1 MPLYRVYRMKESTR
15 QHFRWAPHVSGK
27 AAVKHRDY
35 EEAGQIDAPSYYAAW
50 AKTRDSGQPLEVGD
64 LLEADAADLRICKY
78 IGFEA
83 AEWVVLAPAPSPA
96 EPVSG
101 AQPEA
106 AAADTQAT
114 QNAEEI
120 GYTSADRHTGE

>member
-35 EEAGQIDAPSYYAAW
+35 EEAGQIEAPSDYAAW

-64 LLEADAADLRICKY
+64 LLEAGAADLRICKY

-83 AEWVVLAPAPSPA
+83 AEWVVPTPAPNSA
-96 EPVSG
+96 ETVAG

-106 AAADTQAT
+106 AAADSPAP

-120 GYTSADRHTGE
+120 GYTSADRHSGE